1 VTFDPD
7 KLRQKLI
14 GDSTDD
20 ESDTGS
26 PESPETE
33 QPETPDSQESLPRN
47 ERTDEHPVTGEPEPK
62 PELETL
68 SVPEKPQAEK
78 TPEITGEPVSSPDQ
92 EAHNHSKE
100 PTITSSQTGFEGRD
114 KTEPERKSVFDRIE
128 HKAIKKTAPEH
139 PEPGIKKVQPKSA
152 PESER
157 KAPEAPE
164 APEDNFAPIRDLL
177 THGSAEI
184 ITPSRQIPEPESD
197 AGESGE
203 PDKTKTG
210 LKKKKGRIKAR
221 VKPKEIQSPSPL
233 TILMLF
239 GGIIALIGASVA
251 LGLGHTDTPVSAL
264 GGIGVLLIGIFALI
278 NRTWLRLIL
287 TARSVKYGANVT
299 MVIISLLGIMV
310 FVNIISYRY
319 YYRLDLSAEGHN
331 TLSQQSLSVLSDI
344 NRAGETI
351 TVTAFTQADSG
362 YREVIES
369 LMNLYLY
376 KTSCIKFSFVDPDIQ
391 RDLAESKGIQRYPSI
406 LFELGNKRSVI
417 SDVSEPHYTSALLA
431 VRQTHSRLVSFLSGH
446 GEPNPFSDD
455 DDLTGLSEFKTQLEL
470 EGYEVN
476 LLNIP
481 AENGV
486 PPETSLLVIAAPE
499 RALTA
504 WELGEVEAFLDNG
517 GSLMCLLEPG
527 KHGGLNNLLIA
538 YGIILNDD
546 IVLDDD
552 NNAFGEITSLLVTG
566 NYMHPI
572 MEKLSTGSDLLFLNA
587 GSLSFTPSRLPGV
600 NTESLARSSGS
611 SWSAAG
617 NVLEFDEDVNTRN
630 AYDLAVIATRQLGQ
644 GVVPPDESRAV
655 PGTETEPTETS
666 ESTESTENLAQ
677 VLVAGDTSFALNANI
692 DSSYNKDFVMNAVN
706 FLTSRE
712 DLISIRPNLREDRP
726 LDLSR
731 IQQGI
736 IFAVSVILTP
746 LLVAMVGGLVWWKR
760 H

>member
-1 VTFDPD
+1 MTFDPD

-26 PESPETE
+26 PEPPKAE
-33 QPETPDSQESLPRN
+33 QPETPDSQESLPRD
-47 ERTDEHPVTGEPEPK
+47 ERTDEHPVTGEPER
-62 PELETL
+62 ETL
-68 SVPEKPQAEK
+68 SVPEKPHAEK

-100 PTITSSQTGFEGRD
+100 PTITSSQTGFGGQD

-128 HKAIKKTAPEH
+128 HEAIQKTAPEH

-157 KAPEAPE
+157 KTPEAPDE
-164 APEDNFAPIRDLL
+164 IPEDNFAPIREAL
-177 THGSAEI
+177 TRGSAEI
-184 ITPSRQIPEPESD
+184 ITPSREIPESD
-197 AGESGE
+197 SDEAGEPAGSKPE
-203 PDKTKTG
+203 AG

-221 VKPKEIQSPSPL
+221 VKSEEVQSPAPL
-233 TILMLF
+233 AILMFF
-239 GGIIALIGASVA
+239 GGVIALIGASVA
-251 LGLGHTDTPVSAL
+251 LGLGRTDTSVSAL

-278 NRTWLRLIL
+278 NRTWLRLIF
-287 TARSVKYGANVT
+287 TARSVRYGANVM

-331 TLSQQSLSVLSDI
+331 TLSQQSLSVISDI

-369 LMNLYLY
+369 LMGLYLY
-376 KTSCIKFSFVDPDIQ
+376 KTSYIKFNFVDPDIQ

-499 RALTA
+499 RDLTA
-504 WELGEVEAFLDNG
+504 WEIGTVETFLDNG
-517 GSLMCLLEPG
+517 GSLMCILEPG
-527 KHGGLNNLLIA
+527 KHGGLKNLLIA

-546 IVLDDD
+546 IVLDDE
-552 NNAFGEITSLLVTG
+552 NNAFGEITSLIVTG

-572 MEKLSTGSDLLFLNA
+572 TEKLSSGSDLLFLNT

-617 NVLEFDEDVNTRN
+617 DVLEFDEDVNTRN

-644 GVVPPDESRAV
+644 GVVTPDGSPAG

-666 ESTESTENLAQ
+666 ESTENLAQ